1 MPLRVMKPTL
11 SLESMVV
18 RDGYKIEQDF
28 PAVIHQQ
35 DLISQLGRLPLAMD
49 IHYHN

>member
-35 DLISQLGRLPLAMD
+35 DLISQLGRLSLATNTY
-49 IHYHN
+49 IHH